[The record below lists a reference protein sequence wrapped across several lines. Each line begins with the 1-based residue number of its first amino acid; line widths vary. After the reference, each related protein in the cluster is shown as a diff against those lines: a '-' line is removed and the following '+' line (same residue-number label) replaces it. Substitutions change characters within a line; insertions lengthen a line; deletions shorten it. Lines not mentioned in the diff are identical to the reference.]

1 MIKNIAYIGLII
13 VLIIFVGFFTSS
25 ETAFLSLPKLKIRA
39 MIEEKKANAKLVS
52 KLKSNMDRL
61 LTTVLIGTN
70 FLTSLTSALV
80 TALVMQFLGNGTLSD
95 LMPFLTAFI
104 ITVFGQIVPKT
115 AAGIYPQ
122 FFASFSSVPLFILE
136 KMFFPIVWLF
146 EKLSG
151 FVVKIVEK
159 ILNPSSSKITEEE
172 IKTLIEVGEKE
183 GTIEKSESRMMN
195 KIIKFN
201 NLQVSDIM
209 KHRSLVCMVNAT
221 ATQKEV
227 IEKFN
232 QSGFS
237 TITVYKNSKDEVVG
251 ILNYKKILYGSDEN
265 KGENFAL
272 RNMEDVIFV
281 PATFSVLELLK
292 KFRQEKNKF
301 AIVLNE
307 QGQTA
312 GIVTMKDIM
321 KLVFER
327 MTDENS
333 YDNLP
338 AEDKI
343 KFVSYNTFLVPGELK
358 LEDVNNNLNLNLY
371 SEDFNT
377 LGGWLLE
384 QFGYLPST
392 GNSLVYEKVVFT
404 AEDVSSRRIV
414 TVRINLG
421 QNFKN

>member
-1 MIKNIAYIGLII
+1 MIENIGTFI
-13 VLIIFVGFFTSS
+13 LIIFLIILVGFFSAS
-25 ETAFLSLPKLKIRA
+25 ETAYLSLSKLKIRA
-39 MIEEKKANAKLVS
+39 MLEEKKANAKLVS

-61 LTTVLIGTN
+61 LSTLLVGINL
-70 FLTSLTSALV
+70 LTSLTSALV
-80 TALVMQFLGNGTLSD
+80 TALAIKFLANTPLSD
-95 LMPFLTAFI
+95 FVPFLTAFFI
-104 ITVFGQIVPKT
+104 SVFGQIVPKT

-122 FFASFSSVPLFILE
+122 FFASFSSLPLFVLE
-136 KMFFPIVWLF
+136 KIFFPIIWLF

-159 ILNPSSSKITEEE
+159 ILKPSSSEITEEE
-172 IKTLIEVGEKE
+172 IKALIDVGEKE
-183 GTIEKSESRMMN
+183 GTIEKSESKMMN

-209 KHRSLVCMVNAT
+209 KHRSLVCMVNEN

-272 RNMEDVIFV
+272 RNMEKVLFV

-292 KFRQEKNKF
+292 KFHNEENKF
-301 AIVLNE
+301 AVVLNE

-312 GIVTMKDIM
+312 GIVTMKDVM
-321 KLVFER
+321 KVVFDR
-327 MTDENS
+327 MIDENS
-333 YDNLP
+333 YDNIP
-338 AEDKI
+338 PEDKI
-343 KFVSYNTFLVPGELK
+343 KLVSYNTFLVPGELK
-358 LEDVNNNLNLNLY
+358 LEDVKSNLNLNLY
-371 SEDFNT
+371 SDDFNT

-392 GNSLVYEKVVFT
+392 GNSLVYGKVVFT
-404 AEDVSSRRIV
+404 AEDVSARRIV

-421 QNFKN
+421 QTSN